1 MSTPNMDGIAIVGMA
16 GRFPGAASIDEY
28 WANLIAGRESIT
40 RFEPSQLD
48 ASIPAAQRTHPRY
61 VAARGVLSDAD
72 RFDAAFFDI
81 PAREALL
88 TDPQQRVFLELCWN
102 ALEHAAIDT
111 TRTKASIGVYAGVSN
126 NSYRKLVEAR
136 PDLVNASGEFVA
148 MLANEKDYVATRV
161 AHRIGLN
168 GPAISLYTACSTS
181 LVAVAQAWYAL
192 MSWQCDVALA
202 GGINIVVPQE
212 SGYIPV
218 DGGMESADGHCRPF
232 DAQAN
237 GTVFSSGGGV
247 VVLKRLADA
256 INDSDTIWA
265 VICGVGVNNDGADK
279 ASFTAP
285 SVRGQADAIS
295 LALSCAGVSADSI
308 GYVEAH
314 GTGTHLGDP
323 IEVEALTRAFRA
335 TTERSQ
341 YCWLGSAKS
350 NFGHL
355 VAGSGVAGLIK
366 AALALHHGKI
376 PPTLHFSKANPE
388 IDFASTPF
396 KVVDRVTAWLR
407 GDHPRRAGVSSFGVG
422 GTNAHVVLEEAPPR
436 ADARPGRMPA
446 ILALSARDDDA
457 VRRRAA
463 SLATA
468 LSSFTDSDLPDVAW
482 TLATGRR
489 AMRARAAAIAD
500 TRSAAAAAL
509 GSAKTHLAG
518 ACSAPIFLFP
528 GQGAQYANMAR
539 GLVNSEPVFNAAFEH
554 CCALASE
561 FLKTDLRALILPER
575 GDEDAANRTLT
586 ETRYAQPALFAVE
599 YALAQCWMSWGVQPQ
614 SMIGHS
620 IGEYVAACVAG
631 VFSVDDAMRLIVAR
645 GAAMHAQP
653 RGTMLALRAS
663 EDEVAKILPQGVEL
677 AAINA
682 PRALV
687 VGGSPER
694 VDAFARTLVSAE
706 IAHISLRTSHAF
718 HSASMDAASAM
729 FRKAFDGVRLHVPK
743 LPFYSCV
750 SGKPITA
757 AEATSPDYWCRQLRR
772 PVRFAD
778 AVRDAAASNACA
790 LIEVGPGHA
799 LSKLARGVPEWS
811 NRALS
816 SLGSEGEERDAERLA
831 EAVAGV
837 WCRGGEIDWDAYH
850 DGKNRRRLP
859 LPGYPFAGERY
870 WIETSPEAANAP
882 ALPQPAIVLPTQSA
896 TAEPR
901 AQRLCGELREMF
913 ESLSGES
920 IAASAD
926 ETRFLDI
933 GLDSLSLTQAAL
945 ALEKRYGQRLKF
957 RRLMEDLD
965 TIARLAAWLDDVLP
979 SDAPAAPSP
988 VEGAPNPVTQL
999 LHSQMQLLQQQA
1011 ALLAKLTGT
1020 PAPNVAPSPI
1030 LADDTRPADLR
1041 ERPFGA
1047 AARITTRPGFA
1058 ETPKQKAWL
1067 DDFIRRYNARTAK
1080 SKAFSQQHRQLMA
1093 DPRVV
1098 TGFNPLWKEL
1108 VYPIVV
1114 ERSKG
1119 ARMWDIDGHEYID
1132 LLNAF
1137 GANFLG
1143 YQPDFI
1149 AEALVD
1155 QVHAGMEIGPQH
1167 PLTAEVAQLI
1177 SDMTGMPRVA
1187 FCNTGSEAVMGA
1199 MRIAR
1204 TVTGRRT
1211 IVIFK
1216 DSYHGIF
1223 DEVIVRGT
1231 KQLRS
1236 IAAAPGILANAVEN
1250 VLVLDYGAP
1259 ESLRA
1264 IRERAADIA
1273 AVMIEPVQGKNPSLQ
1288 PREFVHELR
1297 AICDSAGCALIF
1309 DEVITG
1315 FRIAPGGAQEFYGVR
1330 ADIATYG
1337 KIIGGGL
1344 PFAAIAGRAGWM
1356 DALDGGHWQFGDG
1369 SYPEAGVTY
1378 FAGTFVRHPL
1388 ALAAAKAAL
1397 VHVKNAGPD
1406 LQRTVNARTK
1416 ALVDRLNAF
1425 FAQRNAPLR
1434 AVTFASLWRI
1444 FVDAD
1449 QPMAEIFYYALRAR
1463 GLHVYAQFNCFLTTA
1478 HGDAETALIAERIE
1492 DAVAELLD
1500 ATVLLPRSAEARVE
1514 PNETVAGELPDN
1526 VAITDAQLEKWLACQ
1541 FGDAANTAFNESLLL
1556 KLDGALDKPALQ
1568 RAVEQV
1574 TARHEA
1580 FSISFASDGTVMRLG
1595 ERRAVTLSDVGAI
1608 PEAQLETHCA
1618 ASMRC
1623 PFDLARAP
1631 LARIELIALAPQRH
1645 VLFVVAH
1652 HLIFDGWSAAVF
1664 LDELAKTYRALH
1676 EGRVPELPPAEL
1688 LRAYALTEHQR
1699 RAGTEARTHLDFWTS
1714 RFARRPD
1721 ALDLPSDRP
1730 RPAQATFAADTMR
1743 HTFSVDSTNA
1753 LRQLAR
1759 RCGATLYSVLLA
1771 GFGVLLSRLSGQRD
1785 FVIGIPFAGQA
1796 IAGNRSLIGDG
1807 VNTLPLRLDVDP
1819 QQSFV
1824 AFAKQCHEHLL
1835 DAADN
1840 QDLTLHTLLRA
1851 LPAQQGAERTALASV
1866 IFNLNP
1872 RIPALDFGDVATTL
1886 RDAAKTALVWDLF
1899 FNFNETDDG
1908 LSLDLHYSTDLY
1920 SAATMRRWI
1929 GHFKTLLDAA
1939 VAHDDESVARLPLL
1953 DAAQR
1958 QAIAQQ
1964 WQASARHVDFTR
1976 TLPAQFAD
1984 QVQRTPDRVAAA
1996 SGNASLTYAQ
2006 LQNRA
2011 HVIANV
2017 LREKG
2022 VARGD
2027 LVGVAVPRGID
2038 MLATLL
2044 GVMVCG
2050 AAYVALDPNYP
2061 AQRLQFVADH
2071 ARLKYLVA
2079 AKAADLPQA
2088 LVAGRTV
2095 ITVDDI
2101 DFAAKPAFG
2110 PTPVS
2115 GDDTAYVLYTSG
2127 STGEPKGVRVLHRN
2141 LTNFL
2146 FAMCERPGLS
2156 ADDVLC
2162 AVTTLSFDIA
2172 GLELY
2177 LPLIVG
2183 ARVIVSSDAEHRDPA
2198 ALMKR
2203 LSASGAT
2210 VLQTTP
2216 SLLRVLLDDEN
2227 AEVLRSTTLLIG
2239 GEELPR
2245 DLAERALT
2253 RSRALWNMY
2262 GPTET
2267 TIWSVVG
2274 RVESG
2279 SGPVPLGTP
2288 IANSQV
2294 YVLDAIGQLVPPG
2307 VHGEVWIG
2315 GAGVAAGYLH
2325 RPELTAERFV
2335 ADPFC
2340 GGTMYRTGDRGAWRD
2355 GQLYFHGRND
2365 DQIKLRGFRI
2375 EPAEIEAAAMSVP
2388 SVRSA
2393 VAVVRDVGANDR
2405 RLALYVAAPGAAAD
2419 LVGELREALQ
2429 RQLPPQMVPHYIDV
2443 LDALPQTA
2451 NGKIDRKALPDPS
2464 ALSAK
2469 LQAAEKPAQ
2478 GPREGLETMFAQ
2490 IWRELLR
2497 AERVHRDDNFFD
2509 LGGDSLLGVLLFRRI
2524 HAITGV
2530 NLPLTTLLTSP
2541 TLASQA
2547 RVFRAAGATAP
2558 KAPTNV
2564 QTDNAPDDELPA
2576 AAPSPNQWSPLVP
2589 IQPEG
2594 SRTPLICVHAMGGN
2608 VLNYLQLARGLGKD
2622 QPVWGLQAQGLDGI
2636 TRPLR
2641 TIKEMAS
2648 LYRDEIRRQFPQGPY
2663 FLCGGS
2669 MGGMIAFEV
2678 AQQLVADGGEVGL
2691 LGLFDTYGPNNRFFE
2706 IERGGSL
2713 QRIQYRWRDRWV
2725 RAMALSRRGRWE
2737 MVWSAFKR
2745 RIVRVNEALET
2756 SWCRMRGTALPHG
2769 LRYRELERANMH
2781 AFYRYQ
2787 AKPYPG
2793 LLTLFRAE
2801 VQPYELVKSRDLGW
2815 NSVAAGGIEIVDI
2828 PGTHDTLIEQQALL
2842 TALRDVLAARARKD
2856 GQ

>member
-1 MSTPNMDGIAIVGMA
+1 MDGIAIVGMA
-16 GRFPGAASIDEY
+16 GRFPGAASIEEY

-48 ASIPAAQRTHPRY
+48 ASIPTAQRNHPRY

-202 GGINIVVPQE
+202 GGINIMVPQE

-218 DGGMESADGHCRPF
+218 DGGMESSDGHCRPF
-232 DAQAN
+232 DAQAD
-237 GTVFSSGGGV
+237 GTLFSSGGGV

-256 INDSDTIWA
+256 INDGDTIWA
-265 VICGVGVNNDGADK
+265 VIRGVGVNNDGADK

-285 SVRGQADAIS
+285 SVRGQADAIG
-295 LALSCAGVSADSI
+295 LALSCAGVTADSI

-341 YCWLGSAKS
+341 YCWLGSVKS

-376 PPTLHFSKANPE
+376 PPTLHFSKPNPE

-422 GTNAHVVLEEAPPR
+422 GTNAHVVLEEAPAR
-436 ADARPGRMPA
+436 ADAKPGRSPA
-446 ILALSARDDDA
+446 ILALSARDEDA
-457 VRRRAA
+457 LRRRT
-463 SLATA
+463 ATLGKA
-468 LSSFTDSDLPDVAW
+468 LPGYADADLPDVAW
-482 TLATGRR
+482 TLAVGRR
-489 AMRARAAAIAD
+489 ALRTRTAVVARTMSDAE
-500 TRSAAAAAL
+500 AAL
-509 GSAKTHLAG
+509 PSAKPFVAEER
-518 ACSAPIFLFP
+518 SAPIFLFP
-528 GQGAQYANMAR
+528 GQGAQHANMAR
-539 GLVNSEPVFNAAFEH
+539 GLLDSEPVFAAAFER
-554 CCALASE
+554 CCALASKLLE
-561 FLKTDLRALILPER
+561 RDLRALILPAP
-575 GDEDAANRTLT
+575 GDEEVANRTLT

-599 YALAQCWMSWGVQPQ
+599 YSLAQCWMAWDVKPQ

-631 VFSVDDAMRLIVAR
+631 VFSVEDAIRLIVAR

-663 EDEVAKILPQGVEL
+663 EDEVVKILPQGVEL
-677 AAINA
+677 AAVNA

-694 VDAFARTLVSAE
+694 VDAFARTLVTAD

-729 FRKAFDGVRLHVPK
+729 FRKAFDGLRLQAPK

-757 AEATSPDYWCRQLRR
+757 EEATSPDYWCRQLRR

-778 AVRDAAASNACA
+778 AVRDAATSNACA
-790 LIEVGPGHA
+790 LIEVGPGQA

-811 NRALS
+811 NRTVP
-816 SLGSEGEERDAERLA
+816 SLGADGDGHDADRLA
-831 EAVAGV
+831 EAVAGL

-850 DGKNRRRLP
+850 DGKHRRRLP

-870 WIETSPEAANAP
+870 WIEASAEAANAP
-882 ALPQPAIVLPTQSA
+882 LLPQALAVVPPPSVS
-896 TAEPR
+896 AEPR
-901 AQRLCGELREMF
+901 AQRLRAELREMF

-920 IAASAD
+920 IAASD
-926 ETRFLDI
+926 DDTRFLDI

-945 ALEKRYGQRLKF
+945 ALEKKYGQRLKF

-965 TIARLAAWLDDVLP
+965 TVARLAAWLDETLP
-979 SDAPAAPSP
+979 PEIASAPTQMPS
-988 VEGAPNPVTQL
+988 VDGAPNDVTQL

-1020 PAPNVAPSPI
+1020 PAPAIAPPAV
-1030 LADDTRPADLR
+1030 ADDAQPADLR

-1047 AARITTRPGFA
+1047 AARITMRPGFA
-1058 ETPKQKAWL
+1058 ETPQQKAWL
-1067 DDFIRRYNARTAK
+1067 DNFTRSYNERTAK
-1080 SKAFSQQHRQLMA
+1080 SKAFSQQHRMLMA

-1132 LLNAF
+1132 LLNGF

-1155 QVHAGMEIGPQH
+1155 QINAGMEIGPQH

-1204 TVTGRRT
+1204 TVTGRKT

-1250 VLVLDYGAP
+1250 VMVLDYGSP

-1264 IRERAADIA
+1264 IREHAADLA

-1315 FRIAPGGAQEFYGVR
+1315 FRIAPGGAQEFYGIR

-1344 PFAAIAGRAGWM
+1344 PFAAIAGRPGWM
-1356 DALDGGHWQFGDG
+1356 DALDGGHWQYGDD

-1397 VHVKNAGPD
+1397 LHVKHAGPE
-1406 LQRTVNARTK
+1406 LQRSVNARTR
-1416 ALVDRLNAF
+1416 ALVDRLNTF
-1425 FAQRNAPLR
+1425 FAMRNAPLH

-1444 FVDAD
+1444 WVDAD
-1449 QPMAEIFYYALRAR
+1449 QPMAEIFYYALRQR

-1478 HGDAETALIAERIE
+1478 HGDAEAATIAERIE
-1492 DAVAELLD
+1492 DAVTELLGAGILTPRASD
-1500 ATVLLPRSAEARVE
+1500 APPQKDESILGGT
-1514 PNETVAGELPDN
+1514 PDE
-1526 VAITDAQLEKWLACQ
+1526 VRITDAQLEKWLACQ

-1556 KLDGALDKPALQ
+1556 TLDGALDKGLLQ
-1568 RAVEQV
+1568 RAVEQM

-1580 FSISFASDGTVMRLG
+1580 FSMSFASDGTVMRAG
-1595 ERRAVTLSDVGAI
+1595 TQRGIVPIEVSIA
-1608 PEAQLETHCA
+1608 EAQLEAHCA
-1618 ASMRC
+1618 MSMRR
-1623 PFDLARAP
+1623 PFDLTTAP
-1631 LARIELIALAPQRH
+1631 LARIELIELAPRRH

-1664 LDELAKTYRALH
+1664 LDELALTYRALRDGH
-1676 EGRVPELPPAEL
+1676 TPDLSPAES
-1688 LRAYALTEHQR
+1688 LRTYALTEYTR
-1699 RAGTEARTHLDFWTS
+1699 RDSDDARAQLDYWT
-1714 RFARRPD
+1714 RLYAKRPD

-1730 RPAQATFAADTMR
+1730 RPAQPTFAADTLR
-1743 HTFSVDSTNA
+1743 YTFTPQATDA
-1753 LRQLAR
+1753 LRRLAR

-1785 FVIGIPFAGQA
+1785 FAIGIPFAGQA
-1796 IAGNRSLIGDG
+1796 LAGNGSLIGDG
-1807 VNTLPLRLDVDP
+1807 VNTLPLRIGVDP
-1819 QQSFV
+1819 EQPFI
-1824 AFAKQCHEHLL
+1824 AFAKQCHGLLL

-1851 LPAQQGAERTALASV
+1851 LQLQHGADRSTLASV

-1872 RIPALDFGDVATTL
+1872 RIPSLDFGDVAATL

-1899 FNFNETDDG
+1899 FNFNETDNG

-1929 GHFKTLLDAA
+1929 GHFETLLAA
-1939 VAHDDESVARLPLL
+1939 AAAHDDEPLAQLPLL

-1958 QAIAQQ
+1958 QAFAQQ
-1964 WQASARHVDFTR
+1964 WKASARDVDLTR
-1976 TLPAQFAD
+1976 SLPALFAD
-1984 QVQRTPDRVAAA
+1984 QAARMPDRVAVV
-1996 SGNASLTYAQ
+1996 SGAASLTYAQ
-2006 LQNRA
+2006 LLDRA
-2011 HVIANV
+2011 RAIAHA
-2017 LREKG
+2017 LRERG
-2022 VARGD
+2022 ITRGD

-2038 MLATLL
+2038 MLAAVL
-2044 GVMVCG
+2044 GTMMSG
-2050 AAYVALDPNYP
+2050 AAYVALDLNYP
-2061 AQRLQFVADH
+2061 LQRLQFVADH
-2071 ARLKYLVA
+2071 AQLKVLLTGSA
-2079 AKAADLPQA
+2079 SDLPAA
-2088 LVAGRTV
+2088 LAAGRTLLAMNAV
-2095 ITVDDI
+2095 AN
-2101 DFAAKPAFG
+2101 AAAGELPAI
-2110 PTPVS
+2110 S

-2146 FAMCERPGLS
+2146 AGMRERPGLG
-2156 ADDVLC
+2156 ADDILC

-2177 LPLIVG
+2177 LPLTLG
-2183 ARVIVSSDAEHRDPA
+2183 ARVVIASDEEHRDPA

-2203 LSASGAT
+2203 LSESQAT

-2216 SLLRVLLDDEN
+2216 SLLRVLLDGGDSD
-2227 AEVLRSTTLLIG
+2227 ALRATTLLIG

-2245 DLAERALT
+2245 DLAERALKQ
-2253 RSRALWNMY
+2253 SRALWNMY

-2279 SGPVPLGTP
+2279 STAVPLGTP
-2288 IANSQV
+2288 IANTQV
-2294 YVLDAIGQLVPPG
+2294 YVLDAIGQLVPEG
-2307 VHGEVWIG
+2307 VRGEMWIG

-2355 GQLYFHGRND
+2355 GQFYFHGRGD

-2375 EPAEIEAAAMSVP
+2375 EPAEIEAAAMSVA
-2388 SVRSA
+2388 SVRA
-2393 VAVVRDVGANDR
+2393 AVVVVPDVGANDR
-2405 RLALYVAAPGAAAD
+2405 RLALYVAAPVAGANLA
-2419 LVGELREALQ
+2419 GELREALQ
-2429 RQLPPQMVPHYIDV
+2429 RQLPPQMVPQYIEIV
-2443 LDALPQTA
+2443 PALPQTA
-2451 NGKIDRKALPDPS
+2451 NGKIDRQALPMPS
-2464 ALSAK
+2464 ALSGSTG
-2469 LQAAEKPAQ
+2469 AEKPAAA
-2478 GPREGLETMFAQ
+2478 PREGLETTFAQ

-2497 AERVHRDDNFFD
+2497 VERVHRDDNFFD
-2509 LGGDSLLGVLLFRRI
+2509 LGGDSLLGVHLFRRI

-2547 RVFRAAGATAP
+2547 RVFRAAGATA
-2558 KAPTNV
+2558 
-2564 QTDNAPDDELPA
+2564 QTTVRVDSVADDESLPSTPA
-2576 AAPSPNQWSPLVP
+2576 HDQWSPLVP

-2622 QPVWGLQAQGLDGI
+2622 QPVYGLQAQGLDGI

-2641 TIKEMAS
+2641 SIKDMAS
-2648 LYRDEIRRQFPQGPY
+2648 LYRNEIRRRFPEGPY

-2669 MGGMIAFEV
+2669 MGGTIAYEV
-2678 AQQLVADGGEVGL
+2678 AQQLIADGAQVGL

-2725 RAMALSRRGRWE
+2725 RAMALTPRGQWD

-2745 RIVRVNEALET
+2745 RVTRVNEAAEKT
-2756 SWCRMRGTALPHG
+2756 WCRLRGTALPHG

-2793 LLTLFRAE
+2793 MLTLFRAE
-2801 VQPYELVKSRDLGW
+2801 VQPYELLKSRDLGW
-2815 NSVAAGGIEIVDI
+2815 NAVADGGIEILDI
-2828 PGTHDTLIEQQALL
+2828 PGTHDTLIEQPQLL
-2842 TALRDVLAARARKD
+2842 VALRDVLAARARKD
-2856 GQ
+2856 PSP

>member
-1 MSTPNMDGIAIVGMA
+1 MSANMEGIAIVGMA

-48 ASIPAAQRTHPRY
+48 ASIPSAQRTHPRY
-61 VAARGVLSDAD
+61 VAARGVLSDVD

-102 ALEHAAIDT
+102 ALEHATIDT

-161 AHRIGLN
+161 AHRIGLT

-212 SGYIPV
+212 SGYVPV
-218 DGGMESADGHCRPF
+218 DGGIESADGHCRPF
-232 DAQAN
+232 DANAD

-256 INDSDTIWA
+256 IKDGDMIWA
-265 VICGVGVNNDGADK
+265 VIRGVGVNNDGADK
-279 ASFTAP
+279 ASFSAP
-285 SVRGQADAIS
+285 SVRGQAGAIG
-295 LALSCAGVSADSI
+295 LALSCAGLTADTI

-341 YCWLGSAKS
+341 YCWLGSVKS

-366 AALALHHGKI
+366 ATLALHHGKI
-376 PPTLHFSKANPE
+376 PPTLHFSKPNPE
-388 IDFASTPF
+388 IDFAATPF

-407 GDHPRRAGVSSFGVG
+407 GDQPRRAGVSSFGVG

-436 ADARPGRMPA
+436 VDAKPGRKPA

-457 VRRRAA
+457 LRRRATTLTNALA
-463 SLATA
+463 SFDDA
-468 LSSFTDSDLPDVAW
+468 DLPDIAW
-482 TLATGRR
+482 TLAVGRR
-489 AMRARAAAIAD
+489 PLRTRTAIVARSISDAASALASPKSFVAD
-500 TRSAAAAAL
+500 AR
-509 GSAKTHLAG
+509 
-518 ACSAPIFLFP
+518 SAPIFLFP
-528 GQGAQYANMAR
+528 GQGAQYAKMAR
-539 GLVNSEPVFNAAFEH
+539 GLVDDEPVFATAFDR
-554 CCALASE
+554 CCTLASK
-561 FLKTDLRALILPER
+561 LLDRDLRALILPAR

-599 YALAQCWMSWGVQPQ
+599 YALAQCWIAWGVTPQ

-631 VFSVDDAMRLIVAR
+631 VFSVEDAIRLIVAR
-645 GAAMHAQP
+645 AAAMYAQP

-663 EDEVAKILPQGVEL
+663 EDEVVKMLPQGVEL
-677 AAINA
+677 AAVNA

-694 VDAFARTLVSAE
+694 VDAFARTLVTAE

-718 HSASMDAASAM
+718 HSASMDAASSM
-729 FRKAFDGVRLHVPK
+729 FRKAFEGVRLHAPK
-743 LPFYSCV
+743 MPFYSCV

-757 AEATSPDYWCRQLRR
+757 DEATSPDYWCRQLRK

-778 AVRDAAASNACA
+778 AVRDATASNACA
-790 LIEVGPGHA
+790 LIEVGPGQA

-811 NRALS
+811 NRALA
-816 SLGSEGEERDAERLA
+816 SLGSDGDQRDAEHLA

-837 WCRGGEIDWDAYH
+837 WCRGGEIDWTAYH
-850 DGKNRRRLP
+850 DGANRRRLP

-870 WIETSPEAANAP
+870 WIDAVAEPASAP
-882 ALPQPAIVLPTQSA
+882 SVAKPVQVPAQSA
-896 TAEPR
+896 SVPR
-901 AQRLCGELREMF
+901 AQRLRAELREMF

-920 IAASAD
+920 IDATHD
-926 ETRFLDI
+926 ETSFLDL

-945 ALEKRYGQRLKF
+945 ALEKRYGQRMKF

-965 TIARLAAWLDDVLP
+965 NVARLAAWLDGVLP
-979 SDAPAAPSP
+979 AEIAAASMPSADGAPSD
-988 VEGAPNPVTQL
+988 VTQL

-1020 PAPNVAPSPI
+1020 PAPTVAPSPVV
-1030 LADDTRPADLR
+1030 ADEAQPADLR

-1047 AARITTRPGFA
+1047 AARISTRAGFA
-1058 ETPKQKAWL
+1058 ETPAQKAWL
-1067 DDFIRRYNARTAK
+1067 GDFTRRYNERTAK

-1132 LLNAF
+1132 LLNGF

-1155 QVHAGMEIGPQH
+1155 QIHAGMEIGPQH
-1167 PLTAEVAQLI
+1167 PLAADVSQLI

-1264 IRERAADIA
+1264 IRERGADIA

-1297 AICDSAGCALIF
+1297 AICDAAGCALIF

-1344 PFAAIAGRAGWM
+1344 PFAAIAGHPAWM
-1356 DALDGGHWQFGDG
+1356 DALDGGHWKFGDD

-1397 VHVKNAGPD
+1397 QHVKNAGPE

-1416 ALVDRLNAF
+1416 NLVDRLNAF
-1425 FAQRNAPLR
+1425 FVSRNAPLR

-1444 FVDAD
+1444 LVDAD
-1449 QPMAEIFYYALRAR
+1449 QPMAEIFYYALRQR

-1478 HGDAETALIAERIE
+1478 HGDAEAATIADRIE
-1492 DAVAELLD
+1492 NAVGELLD
-1500 ATVLLPRSAEARVE
+1500 AGILAPRASDMPLEIATNANAAV
-1514 PNETVAGELPDN
+1514 N
-1526 VAITDAQLEKWLACQ
+1526 ITDAQLEKWLACQ

-1556 KLDGALDKPALQ
+1556 TLDGALDKSALQ
-1568 RAVEQV
+1568 RAIEQV

-1580 FSISFASDGTVMRLG
+1580 FAMSFASDGTVMRLG
-1595 ERRAVTLSDVGAI
+1595 EQRGIALSDIGAI
-1608 PEAQLETHCA
+1608 PESQLEAHCA
-1618 ASMRC
+1618 ESMRR
-1623 PFDLARAP
+1623 PFDLTRAP
-1631 LARIELIALAPQRH
+1631 LARIELIALSPHRH

-1664 LDELAKTYRALH
+1664 LDELAKTYRAIR
-1676 EGRVPELPPAEL
+1676 EGQSSDLPPAES
-1688 LRAYALTEHQR
+1688 LREYALTEHTR
-1699 RAGTEARTHLDFWTS
+1699 RDSAEARAQLDYWT
-1714 RFARRPD
+1714 RLYAKRPD
-1721 ALDLPSDRP
+1721 ALDLPSDHP
-1730 RPAQATFAADTMR
+1730 RPAQSSFAADTMR
-1743 HTFSVDSTNA
+1743 HAFSPEATNA

-1759 RCGATLYSVLLA
+1759 RCGVTLYSVLLA

-1785 FVIGIPFAGQA
+1785 FTIGIPFAGQA
-1796 IAGNRSLIGDG
+1796 LGGNGSLIGDG
-1807 VNTLPLRLDVDP
+1807 VNTLPLRIGVDP
-1819 QQSFV
+1819 EQPFV
-1824 AFAKQCHEHLL
+1824 AFAKHCHGQLL

-1851 LPAQQGAERTALASV
+1851 LQPQHGADRSTLASV

-1872 RIPALDFGDVATTL
+1872 RIPSLAFGDVIATL

-1908 LSLDLHYSTDLY
+1908 LALDLHYSTDLY

-1929 GHFKTLLDAA
+1929 GHFETLLTAA
-1939 VAHDDESVARLPLL
+1939 VVHDDEPVAQLSLL

-1958 QAIAQQ
+1958 QAIAQS
-1964 WQASARHVDFTR
+1964 WKSSARTVDFTR
-1976 TLPAQFAD
+1976 GLPMLFAD
-1984 QVQRTPDRVAAA
+1984 QAARTPDRVAV
-1996 SGNASLTYAQ
+1996 SCGDASLTYAQ
-2006 LQNRA
+2006 LLDRA
-2011 HVIANV
+2011 RSVAHT
-2017 LREKG
+2017 LRTRG
-2022 VARGD
+2022 VTAGD
-2027 LVGVAVPRGID
+2027 LVGVAVLRGID
-2038 MLATLL
+2038 MLAAVL
-2044 GVMVCG
+2044 GVMMSG
-2050 AAYVALDPNYP
+2050 AAYVALDLNYP
-2061 AQRLQFVADH
+2061 LQRLQFVADH
-2071 ARLKYLVA
+2071 AQLNVLLAGDVS
-2079 AKAADLPQA
+2079 DLPAA
-2088 LVAGRTV
+2088 LVESRTV
-2095 ITVDDI
+2095 ITMKAVDGS
-2101 DFAAKPAFG
+2101 FASDL
-2110 PTPVS
+2110 PVLS

-2146 FAMCERPGLS
+2146 ASMRERPGLS
-2156 ADDVLC
+2156 SDDTLC

-2172 GLELY
+2172 CLELF
-2177 LPLIVG
+2177 LPLVVG
-2183 ARVIVSSDAEHRDPA
+2183 ARVVIASEAEHRDPA
-2198 ALMKR
+2198 ALTKR
-2203 LSASGAT
+2203 ISDSRTT

-2216 SLLRVLLDDEN
+2216 SLLRVLLDGGDL
-2227 AEVLRSTTLLIG
+2227 LRDVTLLIG

-2245 DLAERALT
+2245 DLAERALAH
-2253 RSRALWNMY
+2253 SRALWNMY

-2267 TIWSVVG
+2267 TIWSVIG
-2274 RVESG
+2274 RVESR

-2288 IANSQV
+2288 IANTQV
-2294 YVLDAIGQLVPPG
+2294 YVLDAIGQLVPAG
-2307 VHGEVWIG
+2307 VHGEIWIG
-2315 GAGVAAGYLH
+2315 GAGVAAGYLR

-2340 GGTMYRTGDRGAWRD
+2340 GGMMYRTGDRGAWRD
-2355 GQLYFHGRND
+2355 GQLYFYGRGD

-2388 SVRSA
+2388 SVRAA
-2393 VAVVRDVGANDR
+2393 VAVVREIAANDR
-2405 RLALYVAAPGAAAD
+2405 RLALYVVAPGAGSTLA
-2419 LVGELREALQ
+2419 GELRDILQ
-2429 RQLPPQMVPHYIDV
+2429 RRLPPQMMPQYIDV
-2443 LDALPQTA
+2443 LESLPQTA
-2451 NGKIDRKALPDPS
+2451 NGKIDRQALPLPA
-2464 ALSAK
+2464 ALGLA
-2469 LQAAEKPAQ
+2469 AAGAEKPSAE
-2478 GPREGLETMFAQ
+2478 PRDGLEATFAQ

-2497 AERVHRDDNFFD
+2497 VERVYRDDNFFD
-2509 LGGDSLLGVLLFRRI
+2509 LGGDSLLGVHLFRRI

-2547 RVFRAAGATAP
+2547 RVFRKAGAVEAKTTASE
-2558 KAPTNV
+2558 AV
-2564 QTDNAPDDELPA
+2564 RVAEEEMLPA
-2576 AAPSPNQWSPLVP
+2576 TLPHNQWSPLVP

-2594 SRTPLICVHAMGGN
+2594 SRMPLICVHAMGGN

-2641 TIKEMAS
+2641 AIKEMAS

-2678 AQQLVADGGEVGL
+2678 AQQLVADGAEVGL

-2713 QRIQYRWRDRWV
+2713 QRIHYRWRDRWV
-2725 RAMALSRRGRWE
+2725 RAMALNPRGQWT

-2745 RIVRVNEALET
+2745 RLVRVNEAAET
-2756 SWCRMRGTALPHG
+2756 SWCRLRGTALPHG
-2769 LRYRELERANMH
+2769 LRYRALERANMH

-2787 AKPYPG
+2787 AKSYPG

-2828 PGTHDTLIEQQALL
+2828 PGTHDTLIEQPALL
-2842 TALRDVLAARARKD
+2842 TALRDVLAARAKAK
-2856 GQ
+2856 

>member
-1 MSTPNMDGIAIVGMA
+1 MNTPNMDGIAIVGMA
-16 GRFPGAASIDEY
+16 GRFPGAANIDEY

-40 RFEPSQLD
+40 RFAPSQLD
-48 ASIPAAQRTHPRY
+48 ASIPTALRTHPRY

-102 ALEHAAIDT
+102 ALEHAGIDT

-126 NSYRKLVEAR
+126 NTYRKRVDAR

-218 DGGMESADGHCRPF
+218 DGGMESSDGHCRPF
-232 DAQAN
+232 DAQAD

-256 INDSDTIWA
+256 INDGDTIWA
-265 VICGVGVNNDGADK
+265 VIRGVGVNNDGADK

-285 SVRGQADAIS
+285 SVRGQADAIG
-295 LALSCAGVSADSI
+295 LALSCAGVTADSI

-335 TTERSQ
+335 TTDRSQ

-376 PPTLHFSKANPE
+376 PPTLHFTKPNAE

-422 GTNAHVVLEEAPPR
+422 GTNAHVVLEEAP
-436 ADARPGRMPA
+436 ARPDAKPGRIPA
-446 ILALSARDDDA
+446 ILALSARDEDA
-457 VRRRAA
+457 LRRRATTL
-463 SLATA
+463 SKA
-468 LSSFTDSDLPDVAW
+468 LPGYSDADLPDVAW
-482 TLATGRR
+482 TLAAGRR
-489 AMRARAAAIAD
+489 ELRTRTAVVARTITDAE
-500 TRSAAAAAL
+500 AAL
-509 GSAKTHLAG
+509 ASVKPFVADDRA
-518 ACSAPIFLFP
+518 APIFLFP

-539 GLVNSEPVFNAAFEH
+539 GLIDSEPVFAAAFEQ
-554 CCALASE
+554 CCALAAK
-561 FLKTDLRALILPER
+561 LLDRDLRALILPAH
-575 GDEDAANRTLT
+575 GDEEAANRTLT

-599 YALAQCWMSWGVQPQ
+599 YSLAQCWMAWGVKPQ

-620 IGEYVAACVAG
+620 IGEFVAACVAG
-631 VFSVDDAMRLIVAR
+631 VFSVDDAIRLIVAR

-663 EDEVAKILPQGVEL
+663 EDEVVKMLPQGVEL
-677 AAINA
+677 AAVNA

-694 VDAFARTLVSAE
+694 VDAFARTLVTAD

-729 FRKAFDGVRLHVPK
+729 FRKAFEGVRLHAPK

-757 AEATSPDYWCRQLRR
+757 DEATSPDYWCRQLRK

-790 LIEVGPGHA
+790 LIEIGPGQA

-811 NRALS
+811 NRAVS
-816 SLGSEGEERDAERLA
+816 SLGSEGDGRDADRLA
-831 EAVAGV
+831 EAVAAV
-837 WCRGGEIDWDAYH
+837 WCRGGDIDWHSYH

-870 WIETSPEAANAP
+870 WIEASAEAANAP
-882 ALPQPAIVLPTQSA
+882 VLAQPAAVASA
-896 TAEPR
+896 PSVSAEPR
-901 AQRLCGELREMF
+901 AQRLRAELREMF

-920 IAASAD
+920 IETQDD
-926 ETRFLDI
+926 ENSFLDI

-945 ALEKRYGQRLKF
+945 ALEKKYGQRLKF

-965 TIARLAAWLDDVLP
+965 TVARLAAWLDEILP
-979 SDAPAAPSP
+979 PEIASAPMPS
-988 VEGAPNPVTQL
+988 VEGAPNDVTQL
-999 LHSQMQLLQQQA
+999 LHSQMALLQQQA
-1011 ALLAKLTGT
+1011 TLLAKLTGT
-1020 PAPNVAPSPI
+1020 PAPVVAPPVV
-1030 LADDTRPADLR
+1030 ADEAQPADLR

-1047 AARITTRPGFA
+1047 AARITMRPGFA
-1058 ETPKQKAWL
+1058 ETAQQKTWL
-1067 DDFIRRYNARTAK
+1067 DNFTRSYNQRTAK
-1080 SKAFSQQHRQLMA
+1080 SKAFSQQHRELMA

-1132 LLNAF
+1132 LLNGF

-1155 QVHAGMEIGPQH
+1155 QISAGMEIGPQH
-1167 PLTAEVAQLI
+1167 PLTADVAQLI

-1204 TVTGRRT
+1204 TVTGRKT

-1250 VLVLDYGAP
+1250 VMVLDYGSP
-1259 ESLRA
+1259 ESLDV
-1264 IRERAADIA
+1264 IRKHGADIA

-1297 AICDSAGCALIF
+1297 ALCDSTGSALIF

-1315 FRIAPGGAQEFYGVR
+1315 FRIAPGGAQEFYGIR

-1344 PFAAIAGRAGWM
+1344 PFAAIAGRPGWM
-1356 DALDGGHWQFGDG
+1356 DALDGGHWQYGDE

-1397 VHVKNAGPD
+1397 VHVKNAGPQ
-1406 LQRTVNARTK
+1406 LQRTVNARTT

-1425 FAQRNAPLR
+1425 FAKHAAPLK

-1444 FVDAD
+1444 WVDAD
-1449 QPMAEIFYYALRAR
+1449 QPMAEIFYYALRQR
-1463 GLHVYAQFNCFLTTA
+1463 GLHVYAQFNCFLTTV
-1478 HGDAETALIAERIE
+1478 HGDAEAATIAERVE
-1492 DAVAELLD
+1492 DAVNELLGAGILTPRASD
-1500 ATVLLPRSAEARVE
+1500 ASPKKDESILGGT
-1514 PNETVAGELPDN
+1514 PNEVR
-1526 VAITDAQLEKWLACQ
+1526 ITDAQLEKWLACQ

-1556 KLDGALDKPALQ
+1556 TLDGALDKATLQ
-1568 RAVEQV
+1568 RSVEQV

-1580 FSISFASDGTVMRLG
+1580 FSIAFAADGTVMRAG
-1595 ERRAVTLSDVGAI
+1595 TQRGIVPTDVAV
-1608 PEAQLETHCA
+1608 PESQLETHCA
-1618 ASMRC
+1618 ASMRR
-1623 PFDLARAP
+1623 PFDLAAAP
-1631 LARIELIALAPQRH
+1631 LARIELIELAPRRH
-1645 VLFVVAH
+1645 ALFVVAH

-1664 LDELAKTYRALH
+1664 LDELAQTYRALRD
-1676 EGRVPELPPAEL
+1676 GRTPELPPAES
-1688 LRAYALTEHQR
+1688 LRTYALTEY
-1699 RAGTEARTHLDFWTS
+1699 
-1714 RFARRPD
+1714 ARRERAELRAQLDYWTQLYAKRPD
-1721 ALDLPSDRP
+1721 VLDLPSDRP
-1730 RPAQATFAADTMR
+1730 RPAQSTFAADTMR
-1743 HTFSVDSTNA
+1743 HSFSPEATDA
-1753 LRQLAR
+1753 LRHLAR

-1785 FVIGIPFAGQA
+1785 FAIGIPFAGQA
-1796 IAGNRSLIGDG
+1796 LAGNGSLIGDG
-1807 VNTLPLRLDVDP
+1807 VNTLPLRIGVDP
-1819 QQSFV
+1819 EQSFV
-1824 AFAKQCHEHLL
+1824 AFAKQCHGHLL

-1851 LPAQQGAERTALASV
+1851 LPQHGADRSALASV

-1872 RIPALDFGDVATTL
+1872 RIPTLDFGDVAATL

-1899 FNFNETDDG
+1899 FNFNETDKG

-1920 SAATMRRWI
+1920 SAATMQRWI
-1929 GHFKTLLDAA
+1929 GHFETLLAGA
-1939 VAHDDESVARLPLL
+1939 VAHDDEPLAQRPLL

-1964 WQASARHVDFTR
+1964 WTADARDTDLTR
-1976 TLPAQFAD
+1976 TLPAMFAE
-1984 QVQRTPDRVAAA
+1984 QALRTPDRIAVA
-1996 SGNASLTYAQ
+1996 SGDASLTYAQ
-2006 LQNRA
+2006 LLARA
-2011 HVIANV
+2011 RAVAHA
-2017 LREKG
+2017 LRERG
-2022 VARGD
+2022 VVAGD

-2038 MLATLL
+2038 MLAAVL
-2044 GVMVCG
+2044 GTMMSG
-2050 AAYVALDPNYP
+2050 AAYVALDLNYP
-2061 AQRLQFVADH
+2061 LMRLQFVADH
-2071 ARLKYLVA
+2071 AQLNVVLTGN
-2079 AKAADLPQA
+2079 AADLPA
-2088 LVAGRTV
+2088 TLANGRAV
-2095 ITVDDI
+2095 LSMNAVGE
-2101 DFAAKPAFG
+2101 ASG
-2110 PTPVS
+2110 GNLPTLT
-2115 GDDTAYVLYTSG
+2115 GDDAAYVLYTSG

-2146 FAMCERPGLS
+2146 AGMRERPGLS
-2156 ADDVLC
+2156 ADDTLC

-2177 LPLIVG
+2177 LPLTVG
-2183 ARVIVSSDAEHRDPA
+2183 ARVVIASDEEHRDPV

-2203 LSASGAT
+2203 LSASSAT

-2216 SLLRVLLDDEN
+2216 SLLRVLLDGEDRG
-2227 AEVLRSTTLLIG
+2227 ALRATTLLIG

-2245 DLAERALT
+2245 DLAERALKH
-2253 RSRALWNMY
+2253 SRALWNMY

-2279 SGPVPLGTP
+2279 SGAVPLGTP
-2288 IANSQV
+2288 VANTQV
-2294 YVLDAIGQLVPPG
+2294 YVLDAIGQLVPEG
-2307 VHGEVWIG
+2307 VRGEMWIG
-2315 GAGVAAGYLH
+2315 GAGVAPGYLH
-2325 RPELTAERFV
+2325 RPELTAERFI
-2335 ADPFC
+2335 ADPFR

-2355 GQLYFHGRND
+2355 GQLYFHGRGD

-2375 EPAEIEAAAMSVP
+2375 EPAEIEAAAMSV
-2388 SVRSA
+2388 SAVRAA

-2405 RLALYVAAPGAAAD
+2405 RLALYVAAPSAGAN
-2419 LVGELREALQ
+2419 LVGELREVLQ
-2429 RQLPPQMVPHYIDV
+2429 RQLPPQMMPQYIDV

-2451 NGKIDRKALPDPS
+2451 NGKINRQSLPMPAALNAASNVAQKP
-2464 ALSAK
+2464 
-2469 LQAAEKPAQ
+2469 AAE
-2478 GPREGLETMFAQ
+2478 PREGLETTFAQ
-2490 IWRELLR
+2490 IWHELLR
-2497 AERVHRDDNFFD
+2497 VDRVYRDDNFFD
-2509 LGGDSLLGVLLFRRI
+2509 LGGDSLLGVHLFRRI

-2547 RVFRAAGATAP
+2547 RVFRAAGAVDAKTP
-2558 KAPTNV
+2558 
-2564 QTDNAPDDELPA
+2564 NASHVESADEMLPA
-2576 AAPSPNQWSPLVP
+2576 TLPHNQWSPLVP
-2589 IQPEG
+2589 IQAEG

-2622 QPVWGLQAQGLDGI
+2622 QPVYGLQALGLDGI

-2641 TIKEMAS
+2641 SIEEMAS
-2648 LYRDEIRRQFPQGPY
+2648 LYRAEIRRKFPQGPY

-2669 MGGMIAFEV
+2669 MGGTIAYEV
-2678 AQQLVADGGEVGL
+2678 AQQLIADGAEVGL

-2706 IERGGSL
+2706 IERGSSL

-2725 RAMALSRRGRWE
+2725 RAMALKPSGQWD

-2745 RIVRVNEALET
+2745 RVTRVNEAVEKV
-2756 SWCRMRGTALPHG
+2756 WCRARGIALPHG

-2781 AFYRYQ
+2781 AFYRYNP
-2787 AKPYPG
+2787 KPYSG
-2793 LLTLFRAE
+2793 MLTLFRAE
-2801 VQPYELVKSRDLGW
+2801 VQPYELLKSRDLGW
-2815 NSVAAGGIEIVDI
+2815 NSVADGGIEILDI
-2828 PGTHDTLIEQQALL
+2828 PGTHDTLIEQPMLL
-2842 TALRDVLAARARKD
+2842 TALRDVLAARAKT
-2856 GQ
+2856 